1 MKNNY
6 LLLLLLFV
14 FQFAFSQAKEKLLTG
29 KINTVQLAPEGVE
42 IINMRT
48 QKMTKSNAIGEFKIY
63 ASSRDVLVFSSPNF
77 EDGKKTITSEEFSTG
92 KFAISMIPKVTQL
105 EEVEVQKG
113 EKIVNSEV
121 FDNAKEYTAAERRLR
136 AGAKPTRLNQGL
148 EISNDAIINAIS
160 GKSKRLRKELAI
172 EKKETYMEQIED
184 AYPEAYYTESLGIE
198 KDYVAGFKYFIVEDD
213 AFIKSLDK
221 RNKLSMDAA
230 ILELAQEYKQLLAD
244 EK

>member
-1 MKNNY
+1 MMKNN
-6 LLLLLLFV
+6 LLLLLLFIS
-14 FQFAFSQAKEKLLTG
+14 QFAFSQVKEKLLTG

-42 IINMRT
+42 VVNMRT
-48 QKMTKSNAIGEFKIY
+48 QKVVKSNALGQFTIY
-63 ASSRDVLVFSSPNF
+63 ASSRDVLVYSSPNF
-77 EDGKKTITSEEFSTG
+77 EDGKKTITSEEFSAG

-105 EEVEVQKG
+105 EEVEVKKD
-113 EKIVNSEV
+113 EKLVHSEL
-121 FDNAKEYTAAERRLR
+121 FDDAKEYTVAERRLR

-160 GKSKRLRKELAI
+160 GKSKRLRKELAV
-172 EKKETYMEQIED
+172 EKKQSYMEQIED
-184 AYPEAYYTESLGIE
+184 AYPDEYYTENLGIE
-198 KDYVAGFKYFIVEDD
+198 KDYVSGFKFFIVEDA

-221 RNKLSMDAA
+221 RNKLSMDAT